1 MFQLLCRND
10 IRKEKEEEKEG
21 GKKRR
26 REKKKIDYRTPVL
39 PLLNVI

>member
-10 IRKEKEEEKEG
+10 IRKEEEEEKEG